1 MLWKWQLSLW
11 NRNPMIIFALLVSN
25 TGVPSVAEPI
35 IKRVRMKR
43 NLREH
48 FVIKIIPIVCL
59 YRNSLSWWSKIFS
72 TPRQWGEL
80 QPLAAA
86 TTLRFGSDWI
96 AGSDTDSC
104 NDMWL
109 LTPVLSLSQQIL
121 SPAAPPV
128 WAAAGG
134 PTLFLISAAMVM
146 KACSTLVAFLAEV
159 SKKGMPSWSAYSLA
173 EV

>member
-72 TPRQWGEL
+72 TPRQRGEL

-104 NDMWL
+104 KDMSE
-109 LTPVLSLSQQIL
+109 LTPVDLCSLLPLPANPLTCSSPGLSSSRRSDSVLDFCCHGHEGLLHVSCVLSRGL
-121 SPAAPPV
+121 
-128 WAAAGG
+128 
-134 PTLFLISAAMVM
+134 
-146 KACSTLVAFLAEV
+146 
-159 SKKGMPSWSAYSLA
+159 
-173 EV
+173 